1 MPLIRLA
8 AVSQQALE
16 TDKAIVEASGGGG
29 PHKENTATAAA
40 ATPPASVSIGWVGVS
55 YLVIAAGAGLGIVL
69 WWLRNP
75 APFTPASGISVFAP
89 LYILAQ
95 AIERVIEPFT
105 SLIPS
110 KAPDDK
116 GKDKNDH
123 PIAKGT
129 SVRKD
134 VAAHNVNLALV
145 DGDAKQ
151 ASDWQATVDQI
162 RENTAVIAWTTA
174 SVLGMAL
181 CGLFGLF
188 MLRLVG
194 FTDVPKQID
203 IIISGIAVGS
213 GTKPL
218 HDLISNLQEAKNEK
232 QDPSEKKA
240 A

>member
-1 MPLIRLA
+1 MPLMRLA
-8 AVSQQALE
+8 AVPPPAQHEGQA
-16 TDKAIVEASGGGG
+16 AGAA
-29 PHKENTATAAA
+29 PAAA
-40 ATPPASVSIGWVGVS
+40 ATPPASVGVS
-55 YLVIAAGAGLGIVL
+55 WVLVSYAVIAAGAGLGILL

-105 SLIPS
+105 SLIPG
-110 KAPDDK
+110 KAPDGNGKDRCGEPIDK
-116 GKDKNDH
+116 GK
-123 PIAKGT
+123 
-129 SVRKD
+129 SVRRD
-134 VAAHNVNLALV
+134 VAAHNVNLALR
-145 DGDAKQ
+145 DGNAQQ

-162 RENTAVIAWTTA
+162 RKNTAVVAWTAA

-181 CGLFGLF
+181 CGLFGLY

-194 FTDVPKQID
+194 FTDVPKQVD
-203 IIISGIAVGS
+203 LVISGIAVGS

-232 QDPSEKKA
+232 QDPSEKQA

>member
-1 MPLIRLA
+1 MRLA
-8 AVSQQALE
+8 AVSPPAQQAGP
-16 TDKAIVEASGGGG
+16 AIGTASSGSEPPKHNG
-29 PHKENTATAAA
+29 TATTAA
-40 ATPPASVSIGWVGVS
+40 ATPPASVSVTWVFVS
-55 YLVIAAGAGLGIVL
+55 YVFIVAGAGLGIL
-69 WWLRNP
+69 FWWLRNP
-75 APFTPASGISVFAP
+75 APFSPASGISVFAP

-116 GKDKNDH
+116 GKDKSGDAITQGH
-123 PIAKGT
+123 

-151 ASDWQATVDQI
+151 AADWQATVDQI
-162 RENTAVIAWTTA
+162 RQNTAVIAWVAA

-194 FTDVPKQID
+194 FTDVPKQVD